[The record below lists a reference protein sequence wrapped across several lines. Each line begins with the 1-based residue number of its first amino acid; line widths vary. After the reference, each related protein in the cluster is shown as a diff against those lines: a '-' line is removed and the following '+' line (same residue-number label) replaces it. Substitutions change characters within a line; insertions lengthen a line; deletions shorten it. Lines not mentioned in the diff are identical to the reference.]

1 MIQGL
6 AHAVRSRR
14 ELLTLTGDI
23 ETFLTCPL
31 GMRPSDQVWPSIWA
45 LGLDKLK
52 GLGSAFGFLQ
62 KWVLIPTCREQGTNY
77 QGTTLFSLLRKAVSS
92 QYAWEKAPACVQTS
106 DFRKSNGDIILANQ
120 AEGYWVGLNAFDHSV
135 YIRFTELLRLMS
147 LLNNWSE
154 SCVCNSQACSLW
166 AFTSAKVLACQTS
179 CFSDLNRRRRG
190 EYTVY
195 SRIPIGS
202 LLMCEWSGDWL
213 GVSFSKSEPMIP
225 QPKCPPSELG
235 ESCCS
240 KWACLHFLALI
251 RG

>member
-14 ELLTLTGDI
+14 ELLTLTWDI

-31 GMRPSDQVWPSIWA
+31 GMRPSHQVWPSIWA
-45 LGLDKLK
+45 LGLDK
-52 GLGSAFGFLQ
+52 
-62 KWVLIPTCREQGTNY
+62 LIPTCREQGTNY

-154 SCVCNSQACSLW
+154 SCVYNSQACSWW

-190 EYTVY
+190 EYTVCLFKNPY
-195 SRIPIGS
+195 RLFVDVRVKRGLIGS
-202 LLMCEWSGDWL
+202 R
-213 GVSFSKSEPMIP
+213 
-225 QPKCPPSELG
+225 
-235 ESCCS
+235 
-240 KWACLHFLALI
+240 FL
-251 RG
+251 